1 MIDPQIKPSNS
12 TFTIS
17 GVERQNQIAQLI
29 ARNQRITVAKICET
43 FEVSEA
49 TARRDLETLAAQ
61 GKAQRVHGGAIV
73 LQAAP
78 PEQPMLLRQS
88 EQAEEKLRIG
98 QAAAALIQDGETVF
112 LGSGTT
118 VLEAARALRSRRALT
133 VITNSLPVVNVL
145 AGLPDITLVCLG
157 GILRP
162 SELSFIGHITQQAL
176 SEVRADKI
184 IIGIHAIS
192 LEHGFTNDYLQE
204 TMTDRAILRAGQRVI
219 VVADQTKFG
228 RVSTAHV
235 APVEAAHSIVTD
247 KNTDPEFIS
256 ELRLRGVE
264 VLSVLSRSPPGGK
277 GFQPADCRE
286 RRQSKTDSFT
296 PSFSEEY
303 SNKSVR

>member
-12 TFTIS
+12 NSTIS

-133 VITNSLPVVNVL
+133 VITNSLPVINVL

-162 SELSFIGHITQQAL
+162 SELSFIGHITEQAL
-176 SEVRADKI
+176 AEVRADKI
-184 IIGIHAIS
+184 VIGTRAIS
-192 LEHGFTNDYLQE
+192 LEQGLTNDYLPE
-204 TMTDRAILRAGQRVI
+204 TMTDRAILKAGREVI
-219 VVADQTKFG
+219 VVSDSSKFG
-228 RVSTAHV
+228 RVATV
-235 APVEAAHSIVTD
+235 LLAPIESITTIVTD
-247 KNTDPEFIS
+247 SRVPADFIS
-256 ELRLRGVE
+256 EARARHIRLI
-264 VLSVLSRSPPGGK
+264 
-277 GFQPADCRE
+277 QA
-286 RRQSKTDSFT
+286 
-296 PSFSEEY
+296 
-303 SNKSVR
+303 